1 MWKRHLLLSFMSKRK
16 IAISGT
22 IGSGKSTVLNY
33 LKSKGYFV
41 FSCDEYNAF
50 LLNKG
55 QQGYIK
61 IQEQF
66 PEAFI
71 KGELDK
77 KVLSKIV
84 FNNPLQRER
93 LESIMHPL
101 IIAEMLRLRDL
112 FEIYFAEVPLLFEN
126 NLEKYFDLS
135 LLIATDEQKALERLQ
150 KRGLDYDSAKQRILN
165 QMPQEIKMKR
175 ADEIIYNNG
184 SLADL
189 YNQVDIVI
197 NKYVR

>member
-1 MWKRHLLLSFMSKRK
+1 MSKRK

>member
-1 MWKRHLLLSFMSKRK
+1 MSKRK

-77 KVLSKIV
+77 KALSQIV
-84 FNNPLQRER
+84 FKNPLQRER

-189 YNQVDIVI
+189 YNQVDTVI

>member
-1 MWKRHLLLSFMSKRK
+1 MSKRK

-77 KVLSKIV
+77 KALSKIV

-135 LLIATDEQKALERLQ
+135 LLIVTDEQKALERLQ

>member
-1 MWKRHLLLSFMSKRK
+1 MSERK

-77 KVLSKIV
+77 KALSKIV

>member
-1 MWKRHLLLSFMSKRK
+1 MSKRK

-77 KVLSKIV
+77 KALSKIV
-84 FNNPLQRER
+84 FNNPLQKER

-112 FEIYFAEVPLLFEN
+112 YEIYFAEVPLLFEN
-126 NLEKYFDLS
+126 NLEQYFDLS
-135 LLIATDEQKALERLQ
+135 LLIVTDEQKALERLQ

-189 YNQVDIVI
+189 YNQVDTVI

>member
-1 MWKRHLLLSFMSKRK
+1 MSKRK

-55 QQGYIK
+55 QEGYIK

-77 KVLSKIV
+77 KALSKIV

-135 LLIATDEQKALERLQ
+135 LLIVTDEQKALERLQ
-150 KRGLDYDSAKQRILN
+150 KRGLDHDDAKQRILN

-189 YNQVDIVI
+189 YNQVDTVI

>member
-1 MWKRHLLLSFMSKRK
+1 MSKRK

-55 QQGYIK
+55 QEGYIK

-77 KVLSKIV
+77 KALSKIV
-84 FNNPLQRER
+84 FNNPLQKER

-112 FEIYFAEVPLLFEN
+112 YEIYFAEVPLLFEN

-135 LLIATDEQKALERLQ
+135 LLIVTDEQKALERLQ
-150 KRGLDYDSAKQRILN
+150 KRGLDHDDAKQRILN

-189 YNQVDIVI
+189 YNQVDTVI

>member
-1 MWKRHLLLSFMSKRK
+1 MSKRK

-77 KVLSKIV
+77 KALSKIV

-135 LLIATDEQKALERLQ
+135 LLIVTDEQKALERLQ
-150 KRGLDYDSAKQRILN
+150 KRGLDHDDAKQRILN

-189 YNQVDIVI
+189 YNQVDTVI

>member
-1 MWKRHLLLSFMSKRK
+1 MSKRK

-150 KRGLDYDSAKQRILN
+150 KRGLDDDSANQRILN

>member
-1 MWKRHLLLSFMSKRK
+1 MSKRK

-55 QQGYIK
+55 QEGYIQ

-77 KVLSKIV
+77 KALSKIV

-112 FEIYFAEVPLLFEN
+112 YEIYFAEVPLLFEN

-135 LLIATDEQKALERLQ
+135 LLIVTDEQKALERLQ
-150 KRGLDYDSAKQRILN
+150 KRGLDHDDAKQRILN

-189 YNQVDIVI
+189 YNQVDTVI

>member
-1 MWKRHLLLSFMSKRK
+1 MSKRK

-55 QQGYIK
+55 QEGYIK

-77 KVLSKIV
+77 KALSKIV

-135 LLIATDEQKALERLQ
+135 LLIVTDEHKALERLQ
-150 KRGLDYDSAKQRILN
+150 KRGLDHDDAKQRILN

-189 YNQVDIVI
+189 YNQVDTVI

>member
-1 MWKRHLLLSFMSKRK
+1 MSKRK

-66 PEAFI
+66 PEPFI

-77 KVLSKIV
+77 KALSKIV

>member
-1 MWKRHLLLSFMSKRK
+1 MSKRK

-55 QQGYIK
+55 QEGYIK

-77 KVLSKIV
+77 KALSKIV
-84 FNNPLQRER
+84 FNNPLQKER
-93 LESIMHPL
+93 LEGIMHPL

-112 FEIYFAEVPLLFEN
+112 YEIYFAEVPLLFEN

-135 LLIATDEQKALERLQ
+135 LLIVTDEHKALERLQ

-189 YNQVDIVI
+189 YNQVDTVI

>member
-1 MWKRHLLLSFMSKRK
+1 MSKRK

-77 KVLSKIV
+77 KALSKIV

>member
-1 MWKRHLLLSFMSKRK
+1 MSKRK

-55 QQGYIK
+55 QEGYIK

-77 KVLSKIV
+77 KALSKIV

-135 LLIATDEQKALERLQ
+135 LLIVTDEHKALERLQ

-189 YNQVDIVI
+189 YNQVDTVI